1 MRRFSREI
9 GPDMAIGFRIPPALS
24 AIVTRYAAIVIQF
37 GLTILITQRTD
48 NAVAG
53 QYFIVFGWVTSTSF
67 LAGLGLPDGLVREVS
82 HVQGIGEHRLVRPI
96 VRAAAIGFAA
106 ITFALALAGMSAA
119 VWLGVAPEMAGL
131 VLGWWLCY
139 ATTFFCAQALVALQ
153 RPEQASFFFYTAPT
167 LALLLSLGP
176 FLLLVVRPSIEA
188 MLSVILLGAVPFAA
202 LAIGALILRLARGEW
217 ARGQPVP
224 RGAVRNMMT
233 LGMRIAAARVA
244 QTALFWIPTWT
255 AGANLSTVAA
265 SIIGLSGRLNNA
277 LAAIMASIRFVVR
290 PGIVDAA
297 ARDDWAGIERN
308 ARLISSLVVPAI
320 ALSLI
325 AYLIVGYWLIVFLF
339 GANYGAAYPV
349 LAILIV
355 GTLAEGVG
363 GVVDE
368 ILKMT
373 GSATFVLA
381 LLVAVV
387 ACEAAAAWL
396 VRDVLSLAAIQAGAI
411 ILLYAAQLAFFRKTR
426 GVWLLPFHSVATIKA
441 AFRMRGR

>member
-1 MRRFSREI
+1 
-9 GPDMAIGFRIPPALS
+9 
-24 AIVTRYAAIVIQF
+24 
-37 GLTILITQRTD
+37 
-48 NAVAG
+48 
-53 QYFIVFGWVTSTSF
+53 
-67 LAGLGLPDGLVREVS
+67 
-82 HVQGIGEHRLVRPI
+82 
-96 VRAAAIGFAA
+96 
-106 ITFALALAGMSAA
+106 
-119 VWLGVAPEMAGL
+119 
-131 VLGWWLCY
+131 
-139 ATTFFCAQALVALQ
+139 
-153 RPEQASFFFYTAPT
+153 
-167 LALLLSLGP
+167 
-176 FLLLVVRPSIEA
+176 
-188 MLSVILLGAVPFAA
+188 
-202 LAIGALILRLARGEW
+202 
-217 ARGQPVP
+217 
-224 RGAVRNMMT
+224 
-233 LGMRIAAARVA
+233 
-244 QTALFWIPTWT
+244 
-255 AGANLSTVAA
+255 
-265 SIIGLSGRLNNA
+265 
-277 LAAIMASIRFVVR
+277 
-290 PGIVDAA
+290 
-297 ARDDWAGIERN
+297 
-308 ARLISSLVVPAI
+308 VPAI

>member
-1 MRRFSREI
+1 M
-9 GPDMAIGFRIPPALS
+9 
-24 AIVTRYAAIVIQF
+24 T
-37 GLTILITQRTD
+37 
-48 NAVAG
+48 
-53 QYFIVFGWVTSTSF
+53 
-67 LAGLGLPDGLVREVS
+67 
-82 HVQGIGEHRLVRPI
+82 
-96 VRAAAIGFAA
+96 
-106 ITFALALAGMSAA
+106 
-119 VWLGVAPEMAGL
+119 GL

-339 GANYGAAYPV
+339 GASYSAAYPV